1 MNKSIFKKF
10 LAGSLAA
17 LVSFAASAKD
27 FVVVGSLIEPP
38 WKYYEYN
45 SELEM
50 ELLVGIDIDI
60 FREIQRRTNLK
71 FEYKRLEYS
80 RALVELENNNI
91 DILAGVTKSLS
102 EKKALKVPSWP
113 YIEKLPENVY
123 HSSKKQLKTKRYQD
137 LYSYSVGLIRS
148 LSYDDRLDDDPLIN
162 KEYSED
168 GLDLFKKL
176 VSGQIDAIIA
186 SDWEAAYFS
195 RLLGSSDDV
204 QVVTD
209 FTLNDTTDRYMA
221 YSAKLPQY
229 IQRKIEEAL
238 DQMIEDGTLDRILD
252 KYFKKIHPEAQSAAE
267 PEK

>member
-45 SELEM
+45 SDLEM

-113 YIEKLPENVY
+113 YIEKLAFRC
-123 HSSKKQLKTKRYQD
+123 L
-137 LYSYSVGLIRS
+137 
-148 LSYDDRLDDDPLIN
+148 
-162 KEYSED
+162 
-168 GLDLFKKL
+168 
-176 VSGQIDAIIA
+176 A
-186 SDWEAAYFS
+186 
-195 RLLGSSDDV
+195 
-204 QVVTD
+204 
-209 FTLNDTTDRYMA
+209 
-221 YSAKLPQY
+221 
-229 IQRKIEEAL
+229 
-238 DQMIEDGTLDRILD
+238 
-252 KYFKKIHPEAQSAAE
+252 
-267 PEK
+267 